1 MKLVLDLP
9 EAFRE
14 NFQFDKFQDSF
25 MRICGDIKEISLSH
39 SKPNSDSLGLSG
51 NYESELVDV
60 LKTAFG
66 KAVDLEQITVI
77 KLPHA
82 EELTPEQIKEFSK
95 NISWAPGSVFASI
108 EPEHLNPVNKG
119 K

>member
-9 EAFRE
+9 EEFRE
-14 NFQFDKFQDSF
+14 HFQFDKFQDSF

-51 NYESELVDV
+51 NYERELVDV

-66 KAVDLEQITVI
+66 KAVDLEQITSL
-77 KLPHA
+77 KLRN
-82 EELTPEQIKEFSK
+82 LTPEELEKFEKFKNFLLHREAILSYCLHPKTFPQQTKE
-95 NISWAPGSVFASI
+95 
-108 EPEHLNPVNKG
+108 
-119 K
+119 

>member
-39 SKPNSDSLGLSG
+39 SRPNSDSLGLSG
-51 NYESELVDV
+51 NYERELVDV

-66 KAVDLEQITVI
+66 KAVDLETITAFKI
-77 KLPHA
+77 KDKI
-82 EELTPEQIKEFSK
+82 TPEQIEKLK
-95 NISWAPGSVFASI
+95 TTWAPGCIFSSCS
-108 EPEHLNPVNKG
+108 PEEFSTVNEGATK
-119 K
+119 